1 VPSYFEN
8 FKDYSFQILKNFEGK
23 KLKFQEYS
31 ISQIFK
37 FQISINYSINMC
49 LRFQG
54 TMVSP
59 KKAKKKEEAPD
70 HFLCEH
76 NNNNNNNNSEV
87 SLYLGYLL
95 HM

>member
-1 VPSYFEN
+1 
-8 FKDYSFQILKNFEGK
+8 
-23 KLKFQEYS
+23 
-31 ISQIFK
+31 
-37 FQISINYSINMC
+37 MC

-59 KKAKKKEEAPD
+59 KKQKKIEASD

-76 NNNNNNNNSEV
+76 NNNNDNNSEV